1 MSLARWLVC
10 AAMLTAIGACS
21 DAEKPAAPADAI
33 MVNMI
38 DNAFSPR
45 VARIPVGAS
54 VVWANFGRNPHNAVA
69 SDNAWSTEK
78 TFGSIVMPSGAKAEV
93 VFDRPGVYPYYC
105 TFHGTPDGKGM
116 AGVVVVGDVPYQ
128 DTAAAAK
135 PVVREASGRTR
146 RVPSEYPSIQ
156 SGVDAAQPGDLV
168 LIDRGVY
175 REEVTVTTPSL
186 VLRGVDRNEV
196 VLDGEF
202 VRGNG
207 VMALADGVA
216 MENMTA
222 RNHLLNGFFWTGVHG
237 FRGSFLT
244 AINNM
249 DYGIY
254 AFDSQ
259 DGLFEHSYASGSPDS
274 GFYIGQCQPCRTV
287 LTELV
292 SENNA
297 LGYSGTNSG
306 GELYILRSI
315 FRHNQ
320 AGIAPNTLDSE
331 LLAPQ
336 RGTTIVANLIVDNNN
351 ANAPSRMLEAPAL
364 GNGIVLL
371 GGSDNV
377 VERNVVLDH
386 DAHGILVTAMF
397 HQNFWPAR
405 NNIVR
410 GNRVFGSARADLA
423 IGSPGT
429 PDNCF
434 SANEHDSAAPPL
446 VEQLLPCGTT
456 FHPRLAFD
464 WGVTAGLVA
473 RTVLALRDALPHGDS
488 STQPAPPPQRLMPG
502 GAGAPVV
509 PAVDVFSRVSLDL
522 EKIEVPVEARAIEA
536 ALGNRSGGALDRY
549 GSWIP
554 GLTLVSWIG
563 LRVTRGRDGRRL
575 RRTVVLIGVLLWF
588 ASLISAALAAV
599 RLG

>member
-1 MSLARWLVC
+1 
-10 AAMLTAIGACS
+10 
-21 DAEKPAAPADAI
+21 
-33 MVNMI
+33 
-38 DNAFSPR
+38 
-45 VARIPVGAS
+45 
-54 VVWANFGRNPHNAVA
+54 
-69 SDNAWSTEK
+69 
-78 TFGSIVMPSGAKAEV
+78 
-93 VFDRPGVYPYYC
+93 
-105 TFHGTPDGKGM
+105 
-116 AGVVVVGDVPYQ
+116 
-128 DTAAAAK
+128 
-135 PVVREASGRTR
+135 
-146 RVPSEYPSIQ
+146 VPSEYPSIQ
-156 SGVDAAQPGDLV
+156 SAVDAAGPGDLV

-175 REEVTVTTPSL
+175 REEVVVTMPSL

-207 VMALADGVA
+207 VMAIADGVA
-216 MENMTA
+216 VENMTA

-244 AINNM
+244 AIDNM

-259 DGLFEHSYASGSPDS
+259 DGLFEHCYASGSPDS

-287 LTELV
+287 LRDLIA
-292 SENNA
+292 ENNA

-306 GELYILRSI
+306 GELYILSSI
-315 FRHNQ
+315 FRRNQ

-336 RGTTIVANLIVDNNN
+336 RGTTIVGNLVIDNNN
-351 ANAPSRMLEAPAL
+351 ADAPSRMLEAPAL

-371 GGSDNV
+371 GGSENV
-377 VERNVVLDH
+377 VERNLVAGH

-397 HQNFWPAR
+397 HQNFWAAR

-434 SANEHDSAAPPL
+434 SANEYGSAAPPG
-446 VEQLLPCGTT
+446 VESLLPCGTAL
-456 FHPRLAFD
+456 HPRAAFD

-473 RTVLALRDALPHGDS
+473 RVVLALRDALPHGDS
-488 STQPAPPPQRLMPG
+488 RAQPLPPPQPAMPG
-502 GAGAPVV
+502 GAGAPIA
-509 PAVDVFSRVSLDL
+509 PAVDVFARVPLDL
-522 EKIEVPVEARAIEA
+522 AKVELPAEAHAFEAARANA
-536 ALGNRSGGALDRY
+536 RGGALDRY
-549 GSWIP
+549 GSWVP
-554 GLTLVSWIG
+554 VLTLVCWIG
-563 LRVTRGRDGRRL
+563 LRLTRGSDGRRA
-575 RRTVVLIGVLLWF
+575 RRYVVLLGVLLWI
-588 ASLISAALAAV
+588 ASLVSAALAAV

>member
-10 AAMLTAIGACS
+10 VAMVGALGACS
-21 DAEKPAAPADAI
+21 GAEKPAAPAGTV

-78 TFGSIVMPSGAKAEV
+78 TYGSLVMLSGAKAEV
-93 VFDRPGVYPYYC
+93 SFDRPGVYPYYC

-116 AGVVVVGDVPYQ
+116 AGVVVVGDMPYE
-128 DTAAAAK
+128 DTAAAAR
-135 PVVREASGRTR
+135 PVVREASGHTR
-146 RVPSEYPSIQ
+146 QVPGKYPSIQ
-156 SGVDAAQPGDLV
+156 SAVDAAEPGDLV

-196 VLDGEF
+196 VIDGEF

-207 VMALADGVA
+207 VMAIADGVA
-216 MENMTA
+216 VENMTA
-222 RNHLLNGFFWTGVHG
+222 RNHLLNGFFWTGVRG

-287 LTELV
+287 LTDLV

-336 RGTTIVANLIVDNNN
+336 RGTTIVANLVVDNNN

-377 VERNVVLDH
+377 VERNLIVDH
-386 DAHGILVTAMF
+386 DAHGILVTAMW
-397 HQNFWPAR
+397 HQNPWAAR

-410 GNRVFGSARADLA
+410 GNRVFRSRRADLA

-434 SANEHDSAAPPL
+434 SANEYDSAAPPGI
-446 VEQLLPCGTT
+446 EQLLPCGTG
-456 FHPRLAFD
+456 FHPRVAFD

-488 STQPAPPPQRLMPG
+488 STQPAPPPQPSMPG
-502 GAGAPVV
+502 GTGAPVA

-522 EKIEVPVEARAIEA
+522 AKLELPAEARAIEA
-536 ALGNRSGGALDRY
+536 AFGNRSGGALDRY

-554 GLTLVSWIG
+554 VLTLASWLG
-563 LRVTRGRDGRRL
+563 LLVRRGRDSRRA
-575 RRTVVLIGVLLWF
+575 RRTVVLMGALLWI
-588 ASLISAALAAV
+588 ASLVAAALAAV

>member
-1 MSLARWLVC
+1 MSLARPL
-10 AAMLTAIGACS
+10 AAFAALAAVAACS
-21 DAEKPAAPADAI
+21 GAERSAAPASTV

-54 VVWANFGRNPHNAVA
+54 VIWANFGRNPHNAVA

-78 TFGSIVMPSGAKAEV
+78 SFGSLVMMSGAKAEV
-93 VFDRPGVYPYYC
+93 SFDRPGVYPYYC

-116 AGVVVVGDVPYQ
+116 TGVVVVGDVPYE

-146 RVPSEYPSIQ
+146 KVPGEYPSIQ
-156 SGVDAAQPGDLV
+156 SAVDAAEPGDLV
-168 LIDRGVY
+168 LIERGIY

-196 VLDGEF
+196 ILDGEF

-216 MENMTA
+216 VENMTA

-237 FRGSFLT
+237 FRASYLT
-244 AINNM
+244 AVDNL

-287 LTELV
+287 LTDLV

-315 FRHNQ
+315 FRRNQ
-320 AGIAPNTLDSE
+320 SGIAPNTLDSE

-336 RGTTIVANLIVDNNN
+336 RGTTIVANLVVDNNN
-351 ANAPSRMLEAPAL
+351 SGAPSRMLEAPAL

-371 GGSDNV
+371 GGSDDV
-377 VERNVVLDH
+377 VERNVVADH
-386 DAHGILVTAMF
+386 DAHGILVTAMW
-397 HQNFWPAR
+397 HRNPWAAR
-405 NNIVR
+405 NNVVR
-410 GNRVFGSARADLA
+410 GNRVFGSRRADLA

-434 SANEHDSAAPPL
+434 SGNEYGSAAPPL
-446 VEQLLPCGTT
+446 VELLLPCGTA
-456 FHPRLAFD
+456 FHPRVAFD

-488 STQPAPPPQRLMPG
+488 RTQPIPPPQAAMPG
-502 GAGAPVV
+502 GAGAAVA
-509 PAVDVFSRVSLDL
+509 PAVDVLARLNLDL
-522 EKIEVPVEARAIEA
+522 AKIEVPAEARAVEA
-536 ALGNRSGGALDRY
+536 ALGAKSGGALDRY

-554 GLTLVSWIG
+554 ILTLLAWLG
-563 LRVTRGRDGRRL
+563 LRVTRGHDRRRA
-575 RRTVVLIGVLLWF
+575 RRRVVLVGALLWI
-588 ASLISAALAAV
+588 ASLVSAALTAV